1 MQTLNQDIKNN
12 DFKKVYL
19 LFGEEAFL
27 KKSYKNR
34 LREAITQ
41 GDTMNYNYY
50 EGKGMNVNEII
61 SLSDTMPF
69 FADRRLILMED
80 SGWFKGGPG
89 ADEMCAYIE
98 NIPDT
103 TCLLFVETE
112 VDKRSRMYKA
122 VKACGSIGEFKQQDE
137 KTLMRWAAGILGKN
151 GRKITQGD
159 VELLLSMTGTDMGN
173 LRMEL
178 EKVISYTEG
187 RNVVTGEDIR
197 AVCTTQTTNKI
208 FDMVRA
214 VTEKNQKRA
223 LDLYYDL
230 LTLREPP
237 MRILFLLAKQ
247 FRQICLTKKL
257 SGEGLSQTEIASKLG
272 VPSFVERNLATCAR
286 AYTVEEL
293 EGAVR
298 DFVDAEE
305 AVKTGTLGD
314 VLSVELLIVKYSSAR
329 KSV

>member
-1 MQTLNQDIKNN
+1 MS
-12 DFKKVYL
+12 FKKVYL

-50 EGKGMNVNEII
+50 EGKGINVNEII

-122 VKACGSIGEFKQQDE
+122 VKKVWLYCRNGASGQCPAWKMGGRNTGKEWKKDN
-137 KTLMRWAAGILGKN
+137 WPDYGIFPGKN
-151 GRKITQGD
+151 R
-159 VELLLSMTGTDMGN
+159 
-173 LRMEL
+173 R
-178 EKVISYTEG
+178 
-187 RNVVTGEDIR
+187 
-197 AVCTTQTTNKI
+197 
-208 FDMVRA
+208 
-214 VTEKNQKRA
+214 
-223 LDLYYDL
+223 
-230 LTLREPP
+230 
-237 MRILFLLAKQ
+237 
-247 FRQICLTKKL
+247 
-257 SGEGLSQTEIASKLG
+257 
-272 VPSFVERNLATCAR
+272 
-286 AYTVEEL
+286 
-293 EGAVR
+293 
-298 DFVDAEE
+298 
-305 AVKTGTLGD
+305 
-314 VLSVELLIVKYSSAR
+314 
-329 KSV
+329 

>member
-50 EGKGMNVNEII
+50 EGKGINVNEII

-122 VKACGSIGEFKQQDE
+122 VKKYGYIAEMVYYCKRKQPESADCN
-137 KTLMRWAAGILGKN
+137 AGKKWKKDNWPDYGIFPGKN
-151 GRKITQGD
+151 R
-159 VELLLSMTGTDMGN
+159 
-173 LRMEL
+173 R
-178 EKVISYTEG
+178 
-187 RNVVTGEDIR
+187 
-197 AVCTTQTTNKI
+197 
-208 FDMVRA
+208 
-214 VTEKNQKRA
+214 
-223 LDLYYDL
+223 
-230 LTLREPP
+230 
-237 MRILFLLAKQ
+237 
-247 FRQICLTKKL
+247 
-257 SGEGLSQTEIASKLG
+257 
-272 VPSFVERNLATCAR
+272 
-286 AYTVEEL
+286 
-293 EGAVR
+293 
-298 DFVDAEE
+298 
-305 AVKTGTLGD
+305 
-314 VLSVELLIVKYSSAR
+314 
-329 KSV
+329 